1 MNFIFE
7 SLKMEIDCGKWQLL
21 KQFVKTEIQ
30 VCGNMMEII
39 QNDKIL

>member
-1 MNFIFE
+1 MNYIFE
-7 SLKMEIDCGKWQLL
+7 SLRMEIDYGKWQLL
-21 KQFVKTEIQ
+21 THFVKTEIQ